1 MRFDRHTSDTWNN
14 AMERWKELIAGYVLE
29 NLTDEESQ
37 ELSEI
42 LRDNPHLQLEIS
54 RLRKTATMSG
64 SQRADR
70 SSDTLAVGAEGWT
83 DTVDRLSDAQL
94 IQPVFPEK
102 KPLLETVAKS
112 APVEVASPISSKLS
126 FWRVFCRRWLPAKET
141 TFQRTSLFGWL
152 MALVLIGVGIDNWRV
167 RRLLAIA
174 QERILQL
181 EMSAEYQPGRG
192 E

>member
-1 MRFDRHTSDTWNN
+1 
-14 AMERWKELIAGYVLE
+14 MERWNELIAGYVLE
-29 NLTDEESQ
+29 NLTDEEAQ

-54 RLRKTATMSG
+54 RLRKTATMSHA
-64 SQRADR
+64 QRTERA
-70 SSDTLAVGAEGWT
+70 SDALEAGAEGWT
-83 DTVDRLSDAQL
+83 DTVHRLSNVPP
-94 IQPVFPEK
+94 IRPVFPEK
-102 KPLLETVAKS
+102 QPLLEAVAKS
-112 APVEVASPISSKLS
+112 ARGEADAPPAAVGSSLRR
-126 FWRVFCRRWLPAKET
+126 FWLAKDAV
-141 TFQRTSLFGWL
+141 FQRTNLFSWL

-181 EMSAEYQPGRG
+181 ELSAEYQPGSA

>member
-1 MRFDRHTSDTWNN
+1 
-14 AMERWKELIAGYVLE
+14 MERWKELIAGYVLE
-29 NLTDEESQ
+29 NLTDEEAQ

-64 SQRADR
+64 SQRSER
-70 SSDTLAVGAEGWT
+70 SPDALDVGSEGWT
-83 DTVDRLSDAQL
+83 DTVNRLSETPP

-102 KPLLETVAKS
+102 KPLLESVAKS
-112 APVEVASPISSKLS
+112 TPVEVASPLSSQFS
-126 FWRVFCRRWLPAKET
+126 FLCLFFRRWLPAKESV
-141 TFQRTSLFGWL
+141 FQRTSLFGWL
-152 MALVLIGVGIDNWRV
+152 MALVLIGVGLDNWRV

-181 EMSAEYQPGRG
+181 ELSAEYQPGRG